1 MPPRVPDMRY
11 HNRLSMKRRPQPS
24 CGNLGCETSIEDPI
38 RERSNITISIVKLLA
53 SNPPDHRW
61 GRKAK
66 GWFLEF
72 HLIPVLLWSY
82 TAVVLGTAVAYMA
95 SGSLNPLWFVVALG
109 LGALIQGWETHAINE
124 IYDWRSGTDQADG
137 GRALSGGSHVRN
149 LGLLGERDLW
159 WIFAIS
165 SVAVAVLTVWVVI
178 ERALWLAF
186 LIVAGYGL
194 GLAYT
199 APPVSTSYRPF
210 AGEWLGGFPGV
221 LLSGLGA
228 YAIQTRSLAL
238 VPIVALCAHALVC
251 MGMLMMHHYLD
262 APMDAAAVPPKRTTV
277 VAIGFPNSKRYAAG
291 IAFVAALLYGI
302 LGLTTHPAFLLGFA
316 LTLPAVLIHLRTNPT
331 DLESVTRNELRIIQ
345 LGIAA
350 GLSTAVGLAPVLWP
364 MLPLAVLGYVAHL
377 AVVSPPAELGRAWR
391 RAPGRK
397 NRTQKT

>member
-1 MPPRVPDMRY
+1 MRY
-11 HNRLSMKRRPQPS
+11 HNRRSMEWRPHPFGDKVG
-24 CGNLGCETSIEDPI
+24 CGTRIEHPMNK
-38 RERSNITISIVKLLA
+38 RSNITIEIVKMVALARGGGALL
-53 SNPPDHRW
+53 RT
-61 GRKAK
+61 AK

-72 HLIPVLLWSY
+72 RLIPVLLWSY
-82 TAVVLGTAVAYMA
+82 TAVILGTAVAIVDIGGFDA
-95 SGSLNPLWFVVALG
+95 TCFALG
-109 LGALIQGWETHAINE
+109 I
-124 IYDWRSGTDQADG
+124 
-137 GRALSGGSHVRN
+137 
-149 LGLLGERDLW
+149 
-159 WIFAIS
+159 
-165 SVAVAVLTVWVVI
+165 
-178 ERALWLAF
+178 
-186 LIVAGYGL
+186 
-194 GLAYT
+194 AYT
-199 APPVSTSYRPF
+199 VPPVATAYRPF

-277 VAIGFPNSKRYAAG
+277 VALGFPNSKRYAAG

-302 LGLTTHPAFLLGFA
+302 LGLTAHPAFLLGFA
-316 LTLPAVLIHLRTNPT
+316 LTLPAVWIHLRTNPT

>member
-1 MPPRVPDMRY
+1 
-11 HNRLSMKRRPQPS
+11 
-24 CGNLGCETSIEDPI
+24 
-38 RERSNITISIVKLLA
+38 
-53 SNPPDHRW
+53 
-61 GRKAK
+61 
-66 GWFLEF
+66 
-72 HLIPVLLWSY
+72 
-82 TAVVLGTAVAYMA
+82 
-95 SGSLNPLWFVVALG
+95 
-109 LGALIQGWETHAINE
+109 
-124 IYDWRSGTDQADG
+124 
-137 GRALSGGSHVRN
+137 
-149 LGLLGERDLW
+149 
-159 WIFAIS
+159 
-165 SVAVAVLTVWVVI
+165 
-178 ERALWLAF
+178 
-186 LIVAGYGL
+186 
-194 GLAYT
+194 
-199 APPVSTSYRPF
+199 
-210 AGEWLGGFPGV
+210 
-221 LLSGLGA
+221 
-228 YAIQTRSLAL
+228 TRSLAL

-391 RAPGRK
+391 RAPGPGPLRIAEVPP
-397 NRTQKT
+397 NRIEVVHVPGQPSTSEDTRIMVEESIASGVELILFCGGDGTARDVAAVAKDRVPIVGIPAGVKMHSGLFAISPQAAANLLVAFLRGDLRVGTAEIL

>member
-1 MPPRVPDMRY
+1 MSSAAIAA
-11 HNRLSMKRRPQPS
+11 L
-24 CGNLGCETSIEDPI
+24 
-38 RERSNITISIVKLLA
+38 
-53 SNPPDHRW
+53 
-61 GRKAK
+61 
-66 GWFLEF
+66 
-72 HLIPVLLWSY
+72 
-82 TAVVLGTAVAYMA
+82 TAWV
-95 SGSLNPLWFVVALG
+95 VVA
-109 LGALIQGWETHAINE
+109 
-124 IYDWRSGTDQADG
+124 
-137 GRALSGGSHVRN
+137 RAP
-149 LGLLGERDLW
+149 
-159 WIFAIS
+159 
-165 SVAVAVLTVWVVI
+165 
-178 ERALWLAF
+178 WLAI
-186 LIVAGYGL
+186 LILIGYAL
-194 GLAYT
+194 GIAYT
-199 APPVSTSYRPF
+199 VPPVATAYRPF

>member
-1 MPPRVPDMRY
+1 
-11 HNRLSMKRRPQPS
+11 SMEWRPHPFGDKVG
-24 CGNLGCETSIEDPI
+24 CGTRIEHPMNK
-38 RERSNITISIVKLLA
+38 RSNITIEIVKMVALARGGGALL
-53 SNPPDHRW
+53 RT
-61 GRKAK
+61 AK

-72 HLIPVLLWSY
+72 RLIPVLLWSY
-82 TAVVLGTAVAYMA
+82 TSVILGTAVA
-95 SGSLNPLWFVVALG
+95 
-109 LGALIQGWETHAINE
+109 
-124 IYDWRSGTDQADG
+124 
-137 GRALSGGSHVRN
+137 
-149 LGLLGERDLW
+149 
-159 WIFAIS
+159 
-165 SVAVAVLTVWVVI
+165 
-178 ERALWLAF
+178 
-186 LIVAGYGL
+186 IVDI
-194 GLAYT
+194 
-199 APPVSTSYRPF
+199 
-210 AGEWLGGFPGV
+210 GGFPGV